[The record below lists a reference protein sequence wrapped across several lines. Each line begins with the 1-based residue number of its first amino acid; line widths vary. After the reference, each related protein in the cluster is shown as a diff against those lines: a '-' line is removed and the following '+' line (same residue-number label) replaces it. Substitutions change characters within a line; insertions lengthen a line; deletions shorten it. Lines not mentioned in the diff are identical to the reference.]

1 MKSGS
6 RTFEARMDTPWNEFK
21 VPHQPMHIR
30 INLDVETSKGSIDFH
45 SLDYREFFGSIP
57 VSLLPQT
64 KS

>member
-1 MKSGS
+1 
-6 RTFEARMDTPWNEFK
+6 MDTPWNEFK